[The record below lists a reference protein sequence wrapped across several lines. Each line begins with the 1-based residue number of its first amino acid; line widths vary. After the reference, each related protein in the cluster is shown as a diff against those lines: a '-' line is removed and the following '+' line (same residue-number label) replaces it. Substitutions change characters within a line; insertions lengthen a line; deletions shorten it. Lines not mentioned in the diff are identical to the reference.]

1 MCRNALEKRKTKMKK
16 VIVFAAGLLLAA
28 VTQGASVGWTLAGAN
43 NYAGDKYMF
52 FVVGQNGADSIATIS
67 ALLDAGESL
76 DGYAFGSGTVAANG
90 SAITTFGTSGKSLG
104 EGTYESFYV
113 IFDSA
118 SPTAGES
125 KYALVSGGANQ
136 TKTFTATAASVTFA
150 AGNQSSYLND
160 AANWKP
166 YGSIPEPTSGL
177 LMLVGLAGLAL
188 RRRRA

>member
-1 MCRNALEKRKTKMKK
+1 MKK

-28 VTQGASVGWTLAGAN
+28 VTQGASVGWSLAGAN
-43 NYAGDKYMF
+43 SYTGDKYMF
-52 FVVGQNGADSIATIS
+52 FVVGQNGADLATIS

-90 SAITTFGTSGKSLG
+90 AAGATFTTSGKSLDA
-104 EGTYESFYV
+104 GTYESFYV

-125 KYALVSGGANQ
+125 KYTIVSGGANQ
-136 TKTFTATAASVTFA
+136 TKTIGATTASVTFV

-160 AANWKP
+160 AANWRS

>member
-1 MCRNALEKRKTKMKK
+1 MKK

-28 VTQGASVGWTLAGAN
+28 VTQGASVGWTLAGAS

-76 DGYAFGSGTVAANG
+76 DGYAFGSGNVGASGAANVG
-90 SAITTFGTSGKSLG
+90 AAASGKSLDA
-104 EGTYESFYV
+104 GTYESFMV
-113 IFDSA
+113 VFDSA
-118 SPTAGES
+118 DPVAGSS
-125 KYALVSGGANQ
+125 KYALVKEGANQ
-136 TKTFTATAASVTFA
+136 TKTISPTAATVTFV
-150 AGNQSSYLND
+150 AGNQSAYLND
-160 AANWKP
+160 ASNWKA
-166 YGSIPEPTSGL
+166 YGVPEPTSGL

>member
-1 MCRNALEKRKTKMKK
+1 MKK

-28 VTQGASVGWTLAGAN
+28 VTQGASVGWSLAGAN
-43 NYAGDKYMF
+43 SYAGDKYMF
-52 FVVGQNGADSIATIS
+52 FVVGQNGADLATIS

-76 DGYAFGSGTVAANG
+76 DGYAFASGTIAATGNAMTG
-90 SAITTFGTSGKSLG
+90 PNASGKSLG

-125 KYALVSGGANQ
+125 KYTIVSGGANQ
-136 TKTFTATAASVTFA
+136 TKTIGATTASVTFV

-160 AANWKP
+160 AANWRS

>member
-1 MCRNALEKRKTKMKK
+1 MCRNALKKRKTKMKK

-28 VTQGASVGWTLAGAN
+28 VTHGASVGWSLAGAG

-52 FVVGQNGADSIATIS
+52 FVVGQNGADLATIS

-76 DGYAFGSGTVAANG
+76 DGYAFGSGTVTANG
-90 SAITTFGTSGKSLG
+90 LANVAATASGKSLDA
-104 EGTYESFYV
+104 GTYESFYV

-118 SPTAGES
+118 SPTSGES
-125 KYALVSGGANQ
+125 KYTIISGGANQ
-136 TKTFTATAASVTFA
+136 TKTATATTSALTFV

-160 AANWKP
+160 AANWRS

>member
-1 MCRNALEKRKTKMKK
+1 MKK

-28 VTQGASVGWTLAGAN
+28 VTQGASVGWSLAGAN

-52 FVVGQNGADSIATIS
+52 FVVGQNGADSIATIT

-76 DGYAFGSGTVAANG
+76 DGYAFASGTVAANG
-90 SAITTFGTSGKSLG
+90 NAMTAAASSGKSLDA
-104 EGTYESFYV
+104 GTYESFMV

-125 KYALVSGGANQ
+125 KYTIVSGGANQ
-136 TKTFTATAASVTFA
+136 TKTVSPTTGTLTFV

-160 AANWKP
+160 AANWKS